1 VEKPELLIV
10 DSKSLRQAAM
20 MRLFE
25 VWAEAMGL
33 RAMGIS
39 DALLPANYATDN
51 CIMIVINVGGA
62 SIQDVEQMAV
72 IDSVR
77 RLMPH
82 ASLIIVSD
90 REEPQEVYAAF
101 QEGAIGFMPTSLE
114 PALAFQALS
123 FMRSGGSFFP
133 PSALPSFILKSQSQP
148 LQCEMAENGQRKGG
162 SATLLDIIP
171 RRY

>member
-1 VEKPELLIV
+1 MRITHSRVERPELLIV
-10 DSKSLRQAAM
+10 DSKSLRQAAVV
-20 MRLFE
+20 RLLE
-25 VWAEAMGL
+25 TWADAMGL
-33 RAMGIS
+33 RATGVS
-39 DALLPANYATDN
+39 DALLDTDLISDN
-51 CIMIVINVGGA
+51 CEMIIINVGGA
-62 SIQDVEQMAV
+62 SIQDIEQIAV

-82 ASLIIVSD
+82 APLIIISD

-133 PSALPSFILKSQSQP
+133 PSALLACILKRESPP
-148 LQCEMAENGQRKGG
+148 LQCEMAESGRQR
-162 SATLLDIIP
+162 T
-171 RRY
+171 